1 MITLF
6 NNYYYVFID
15 QTLPQVLYLS
25 PTYQHDFDEIRG
37 KFGMFFHAVI
47 PHIQS
52 AVMSSSEEA
61 ASSLKEFKTFL
72 RRCYRELKPQLSNAE
87 SFDDVMDIV
96 EEKCTIINIA
106 CLETII
112 DQYNITQAKAKTTAY
127 QLEVEQFCEKVKL
140 NMKNLIMTGSSSLLK
155 CETIEFVLEWKS
167 DEHTLKEIKDLLWK
181 AFGDIARRVLV
192 KEAKE
197 GNSIIVTCYAPRNI
211 MELLVMEAGKN
222 LNLLKQLGVIK
233 LVIGYHIIYEVNT
246 IHY

>member
-1 MITLF
+1 M
-6 NNYYYVFID
+6 
-15 QTLPQVLYLS
+15 P
-25 PTYQHDFDEIRG
+25 
-37 KFGMFFHAVI
+37 
-47 PHIQS
+47 
-52 AVMSSSEEA
+52 SSQEA

-72 RRCYRELKPQLSNAE
+72 RRCYRELKPQLSNAK

-112 DQYNITQAKAKTTAY
+112 DHYNITQAKTYTTTY

-140 NMKNLIMTGSSSLLK
+140 NVKITTGSSSLLK

-181 AFGDIARRVLV
+181 AFGDIARRILV

-211 MELLVMEAGKN
+211 MDLLLMESGKN

-233 LVIGYHIIYEVNT
+233 LVIGYHILFEVNT
-246 IHY
+246 MIVLDNSL